1 MLLLRPKSIRNLAI
15 MPNKLHIGISNIKE
29 VKYLYNSVAEKN
41 TLLQQDGYARYL
53 DSLEI
58 SIRDFGY
65 STGEEL
71 SPDKEQICSSFVL
84 LYIAKGR
91 LCMQYRNS
99 VVAGQ
104 ANGLFI
110 IEPLTAYRCS
120 AEGEQP
126 LEYYFIE
133 FDIEPFYRYDEIT
146 HILANQ
152 PSTYWRDENLS
163 HLLPLFSYI
172 YQRMQHT
179 EAKAALIMV
188 KSILN
193 LAIVEM
199 INLAFSDIDSPEGFS
214 YGDTYSKDMETVKRF
229 TKLIGQNIDS
239 HIKIADI
246 CREMGISESYL
257 YKVFKKVMK
266 MAPIKY
272 LALYKLDRAKKLL
285 RSNLYSVTE
294 ISQMLGYSSVFH
306 FSASFKSVLGVTPSQ
321 YAKLHEN

>member
-1 MLLLRPKSIRNLAI
+1 MVWFDNLKFAVVGHYSI
-15 MPNKLHIGISNIKE
+15 ISKE

-41 TLLQQDGYARYL
+41 ALLKQDNYARYL

-58 SIRDFGY
+58 NIRDFGHR
-65 STGEEL
+65 TGEQL
-71 SPDKEQICSSFVL
+71 TPDKEQICSNFVL

-91 LCMQYRNS
+91 LRMEYRNS

-104 ANGLFI
+104 ANGVFL

-120 AEGEQP
+120 ADGEQP

-133 FDIEPFYRYDEIT
+133 CEIEPFYRYDEIT
-146 HILANQ
+146 HMLASQ
-152 PSTYWRDENLS
+152 DSTYWRDECLS
-163 HLLPLFSYI
+163 HLLPLFSYT
-172 YQRMQHT
+172 YQRFQRDD
-179 EAKAALIMV
+179 AKAALIMI

-193 LAIVEM
+193 LAIVEI
-199 INLAFSDIDSPEGFS
+199 INLAFSETISPIGLS
-214 YGDTYSKDMETVKRF
+214 YGDNFSKDMETVKRF

-246 CREMGISESYL
+246 CKQMGISESYL

-321 YAKLHEN
+321 YAKLHES

>member
-1 MLLLRPKSIRNLAI
+1 M
-15 MPNKLHIGISNIKE
+15 
-29 VKYLYNSVAEKN
+29 YNSVAEKT
-41 TLLQQDGYARYL
+41 TLLKQDNYARYL

-58 SIRDFGY
+58 NIRDFGY
-65 STGEEL
+65 KTGEQL
-71 SPDKEQICSSFVL
+71 ALDKEQICSNFVL

-91 LCMQYRNS
+91 LHMEYKNS
-99 VVAGQ
+99 VVTGQ
-104 ANGLFI
+104 AHGVFL

-120 AEGEQP
+120 ADGEQP

-133 FDIEPFYRYDEIT
+133 FEIEPFYRYDEIT
-146 HILANQ
+146 HMLANQ
-152 PSTYWRDENLS
+152 DTTYWRDEYLS
-163 HLLPLFSYI
+163 HLLPLFVYTH
-172 YQRMQHT
+172 QRVQRDD
-179 EAKAALIMV
+179 AKAALIMI
-188 KSILN
+188 KSLLN
-193 LAIVEM
+193 LALVEI
-199 INLAFSDIDSPEGFS
+199 INLTFSEAISPVGLS
-214 YGDTYSKDMETVKRF
+214 YGENYSKDMETVKRF

-246 CREMGISESYL
+246 CKEMGISESYL

-321 YAKLHEN
+321 YAKLHES